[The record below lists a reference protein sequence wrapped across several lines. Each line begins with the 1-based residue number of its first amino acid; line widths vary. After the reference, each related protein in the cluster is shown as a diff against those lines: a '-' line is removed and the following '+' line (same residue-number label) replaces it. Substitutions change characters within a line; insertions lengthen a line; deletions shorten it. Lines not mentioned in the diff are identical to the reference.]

1 MRCKAC
7 NKQLASVQIQYNRM
21 LGDFELC
28 PVCMWEVRDVM
39 QYWDAVDR
47 NKEEKEHERLTSL
60 GIPST
65 MSHVWK

>member
-1 MRCKAC
+1 
-7 NKQLASVQIQYNRM
+7 M